1 MPTVAASNL
10 IAGIC
15 TTDRTDCGADLPPV
29 SYNQLSKNPR
39 KAVLRGLDAPA
50 PIPVSQIEWEDRV
63 ELAALGRIMYM
74 YGFGG
79 DLAAQC

>member
-10 IAGIC
+10 TAGIC

-39 KAVLRGLDAPA
+39 KAVLRGLDAPP